1 MVTRPGMVRLRIV
14 SADFESV
21 SHRRWSFV
29 GVEEPGMQYFRV
41 SVPSLAAI
49 LGPVTRRATRPIRL
63 GTQKDQATQGPSL
76 RRPCD
81 EMRVTICRIRQ
92 RS

>member
-49 LGPVTRRATRPIRL
+49 LGPVNSS
-63 GTQKDQATQGPSL
+63 GYQADSSGDTKGPSHAGAVTAT
-76 RRPCD
+76 P
-81 EMRVTICRIRQ
+81 MR
-92 RS
+92 